1 MLGTLGTHV
10 LIETMTYVLLRRV
23 SISLTAFTAPAI
35 GSMIDR

>member
-10 LIETMTYVLLRRV
+10 LIETMTYVLCRRV
-23 SISLTAFTAPAI
+23 SIAFTAPAI